1 MDVRTGPPFG
11 VGVVGV
17 EAAEACR
24 RVFTLDI
31 LYCHRSTFPRV
42 PYLPQPRE

>member
-1 MDVRTGPPFG
+1 MDLRTGPPFG

-24 RVFTLDI
+24 RVLTLDI
-31 LYCHRSTFPRV
+31 LYCDRGNFSCV
-42 PYLPQPRE
+42 P